1 MSYAPV
7 LLLFSGGVD
16 STLLAALTHEA
27 LPPGVPIDLANI
39 CFDGGKSPD
48 RRAAQSALQELA
60 AFAPDRPWRL
70 VEVDATLADVDRH
83 K

>member
-1 MSYAPV
+1 V

-27 LPPGVPIDLANI
+27 LTPGVPIDLANI

-48 RRAAQSALQELA
+48 RKAALSALQELA
-60 AFAPDRPWRL
+60 AYGPSRPWRL
-70 VEVDATLADVDRH
+70 IEVDASLADVD
-83 K
+83 KYK